1 MRGGEAGSALV
12 EALVATA
19 IVAGVLGAMFESLS
33 AADARRSAIDQRRTA
48 LMIARSR
55 LAAIGSE
62 IPVVPGEID
71 GVEGDFSWRVH
82 VEPTQ
87 SDTVAVSR
95 VGAPDLVTV
104 AVRPSRGGN
113 DLVTLKS
120 LRLAA
125 QP

>member
-1 MRGGEAGSALV
+1 MKRGERGSALV

-19 IVAGVLGAMFESLS
+19 IVAGVLGVTFETLG
-33 AADARRSAIDQRRTA
+33 AADQRHKQVDQRRVA

-55 LAAIGSE
+55 LAMVGTE
-62 IPVVPGEID
+62 IPAAAGEID
-71 GVEGDFSWRVH
+71 GVEGDFSWRVR

-95 VGAPDLVTV
+95 VGPPALVSV

-113 DLVTLKS
+113 DLVVLKT